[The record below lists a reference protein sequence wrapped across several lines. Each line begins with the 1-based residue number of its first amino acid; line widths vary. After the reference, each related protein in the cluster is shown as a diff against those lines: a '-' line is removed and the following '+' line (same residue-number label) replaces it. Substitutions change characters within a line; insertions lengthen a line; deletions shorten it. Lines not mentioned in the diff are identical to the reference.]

1 MTDNILAGNMAC
13 TGWHTDW
20 KQVQVGTNKI
30 EHPAVTDKKWIVDKA
45 AWTETVTTGHKCSSC
60 GATK

>member
-20 KQVQVGTNKI
+20 KQVQVGTEEVK
-30 EHPAVTDKKWIVDKA
+30 HGPVYDKKYVVDKA
-45 AWTETVTTGHKCSSC
+45 AWDETVTTGYQCSC